1 MKFGKDFPSAFA
13 ALRRDKSVPP
23 CGCAPSAVI
32 RFRRDKSAFG
42 VAAFGRKPPFEFLSQ
57 FAALCRDAATPGFRR
72 DQSARFP
79 CGIQIADL
87 STEIFHVQAVAFDD
101 AFQRPDRN
109 GFASVHGHNH
119 LPAIFVTPFLMAA
132 GLRHQFKA
140 VPA

>member
-1 MKFGKDFPSAFA
+1 MAN
-13 ALRRDKSVPP
+13 R
-23 CGCAPSAVI
+23 
-32 RFRRDKSAFG
+32 
-42 VAAFGRKPPFEFLSQ
+42 GRSP
-57 FAALCRDAATPGFRR
+57 A
-72 DQSARFP
+72 ARFQF
-79 CGIQIADL
+79 GIWIADL
-87 STEIFHVQAVAFDD
+87 STEIFHVQAAAFDD